1 MTFYK
6 SAQMNNE
13 ATALYERLQA
23 MYEFMQN
30 AIDTQ
35 EVENAIF
42 EYEDC
47 VTEEDYKNW
56 VRKYSFFM

>member
-56 VRKYSFFM
+56 VQKYSFFM